1 MPLFLI
7 INVYWII
14 NPEKQTMENFWKNF
28 HELNW
33 LDTLFDYLKNKILS
47 AILDHFLWDMSVFS
61 QIFTR
66 GCAEVTCEKNMFLQR
81 DQNM

>member
-1 MPLFLI
+1 MPVFDHKLVLNHKSRKTDNGEFL
-7 INVYWII
+7 
-14 NPEKQTMENFWKNF
+14 KN
-28 HELNW
+28 L

-47 AILDHFLWDMSVFS
+47 AILDLFLRDMSVFS